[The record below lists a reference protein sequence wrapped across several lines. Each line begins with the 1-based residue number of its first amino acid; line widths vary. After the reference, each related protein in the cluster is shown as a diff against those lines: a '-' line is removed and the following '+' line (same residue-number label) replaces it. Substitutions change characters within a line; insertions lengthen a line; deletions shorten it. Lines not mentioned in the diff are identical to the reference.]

1 MSSHSHP
8 TTTISTRQTPTDRKW
23 FVSLQVK
30 KNESTMAVTTATT
43 NNDLILTPVGYSSER
58 GIRDQVANEDGDRL
72 FAKRSW
78 DLATQ
83 PFKQLPMNMIFSWM
97 AGSSLSLMS
106 IMIVVMLFMKPIQVE
121 NPDFEKQTNKR
132 IFLFLSQFFL
142 FVLLLLRWN
151 KKLNQVKFGYLNSFL
166 LLAISLIL
174 LWLYTN
180 VNRWVYY
187 QRIIPIGLLL
197 LINKLIW
204 K

>member
-8 TTTISTRQTPTDRKW
+8 TTTVSTRQTPTDRKW

-30 KNESTMAVTTATT
+30 KNESAMAVTTATT
-43 NNDLILTPVGYSSER
+43 NNDLILSPVGYSTER
-58 GIRDQVANEDGDRL
+58 GIRDLVANEDGDRL

-121 NPDFEKQTNKR
+121 NLHFENR
-132 IFLFLSQFFL
+132 MNFSSLSICFSRFFL
-142 FVLLLLRWN
+142 FVQLLLRWN
-151 KKLNQVKFGYLNSFL
+151 KKLNRVKFGCSNSFM
-166 LLAISLIL
+166 LLAI
-174 LWLYTN
+174 
-180 VNRWVYY
+180 
-187 QRIIPIGLLL
+187 
-197 LINKLIW
+197 
-204 K
+204 